1 MKTLHKHQFHEIEC
15 RLIWLC
21 IKGKDFHNETKFQ
34 MHIHSCN
41 NQTIQNVQRFDFPTH
56 TYDFIQPLNIPNTL
70 FKAFITKCIYKAH
83 KHN

>member
-1 MKTLHKHQFHEIEC
+1 
-15 RLIWLC
+15 
-21 IKGKDFHNETKFQ
+21 

-70 FKAFITKCIYKAH
+70 FKAFITKCIYNAH
-83 KHN
+83 KHKWVHFLWGFTPLSIKLDPSPELTVENPGL

>member
-1 MKTLHKHQFHEIEC
+1 
-15 RLIWLC
+15 
-21 IKGKDFHNETKFQ
+21 

-70 FKAFITKCIYKAH
+70 FKVFITKCIYKAH
-83 KHN
+83 KHNWVYFLWDFTPLSIKLDPSPELTVENLSL